1 MNTTLL
7 NRSLRRL
14 AHPATV
20 AALGLLLVNDH
31 LLRRLWPSWLTGK
44 LGDVAW
50 LFAAPL
56 ALAVVVSALAG
67 RLPLSR
73 GARERLIV
81 AAAWGSLG
89 TIFVLAKTVPAA
101 HAWVVAGAS
110 RVFGFPVGWRLDPTD
125 LLALPALVLSGWWWL
140 RGDARLVPVPR
151 RGWALL
157 PLAALL
163 TMANSPA
170 PDPGVFC
177 LTAQDAELHAFSG
190 YAAYTSTDG
199 GVSWQ
204 ADAELRRDESCVQ
217 PWSGELASGS
227 AEPVLLSDPARPDT
241 VYRYARGQPIEVS
254 ADGGVTWQA
263 GYELRPATE
272 AEIALTQ
279 RSLKGNLSWY
289 DGPLDAAVDAAT
301 GNAVFAMGNLGVL
314 VHVADGRWTW
324 VEVGTH
330 HQVLMRPGDV
340 VSLLSAQ
347 LILALALAAITL
359 GTLAMRLGQGGPLP
373 ILMIFAWLL
382 WPLCVFL
389 FSPEIAYGYG
399 LLFVWLGVGGLGLV
413 LIPSTI
419 LSILRLTRTPR
430 PVVQRVVIV
439 AVTAGL
445 LFLLPFLL
453 WAMNAIPLY
462 WWAAGFAVV
471 LGFVTLVVGGRWA
484 RAGTSTQ

>member
-1 MNTTLL
+1 MKTTLL
-7 NRSLRRL
+7 DKSLRRL
-14 AHPATV
+14 AHPATIT
-20 AALGLLLVNDH
+20 ALGLLLVNDH

-50 LFAAPL
+50 LFVAPL
-56 ALAVVVSALAG
+56 ALAVIISALAG

-73 GARERLIV
+73 SARERLV
-81 AAAWGSLG
+81 LVAAWGSVG
-89 TIFVLAKTVPAA
+89 AVFVLAKTVPAT
-101 HAWVVAGAS
+101 HTWVVAAAG

-125 LLALPALVLSGWWWL
+125 LLALPALLLSGWWWL
-140 RGDARLVPVPR
+140 QSEAGLAPVPR
-151 RGWALL
+151 RGWVLL

-170 PDPGVFC
+170 PDPGIYC
-177 LTAQDAELHAFSG
+177 LTAQDGRLHAFAG
-190 YAAYTSTDG
+190 YAAYTTTDG
-199 GVSWQ
+199 GLSWQ
-204 ADAELRRDESCVQ
+204 ADTALGRDDSCRE
-217 PWSGELASGS
+217 PWSSEVAIGS
-227 AEPVLLSDPARPDT
+227 TEPVLLSDPARPDT
-241 VYRYARGQPIEVS
+241 VYRYGRGQAIEIS
-254 ADGGVTWQA
+254 ADGGATWQM

-272 AEIALTQ
+272 AEVALTQ

-289 DGPLDAAVDAAT
+289 DGPLDAAVDPAT

-314 VHVADGRWTW
+314 VHGADGPWTW
-324 VEVGTH
+324 VEVGSY

-347 LILALALAAITL
+347 LILALALVVITL

-373 ILMIFAWLL
+373 ILMIFAWML

-399 LLFVWLGVGGLGLV
+399 LLFVWLGVGGLLLL

-419 LSILRLTRTPR
+419 LSILRLARTPR
-430 PVVQRVVIV
+430 PVVQRVVMV

-471 LGFVTLVVGGRWA
+471 LGSVTLVAGARWA
-484 RAGTSTQ
+484 RG

>member
-1 MNTTLL
+1 MNPTLL
-7 NRSLRRL
+7 DKSLRRL

-31 LLRRLWPSWLTGK
+31 LLRLLWPSWLTGK

-50 LFAAPL
+50 LFVAPL

-73 GARERLIV
+73 GARASLV
-81 AAAWGSLG
+81 LGAAWGSVG
-89 TIFVLAKTVPAA
+89 AVFVLAKTVPAA
-101 HAWVVAGAS
+101 HAWVVVAAS
-110 RVFGFPVGWRLDPTD
+110 RIFGFPVGWRLDPTD
-125 LLALPALVLSGWWWL
+125 LLALPALILSGWWWL
-140 RGDARLVPVPR
+140 RNDTLPAASTR
-151 RGWALL
+151 RGWVLL

-170 PDPGVFC
+170 PDPGIYC
-177 LTAQDAELHAFSG
+177 LTAQDDRLHAFAG
-190 YAAYTSTDG
+190 YAAYTTTDG
-199 GVSWQ
+199 GLSWQ
-204 ADAELRRDESCVQ
+204 ADAALPRDDSCIQ

-227 AEPVLLSDPARPDT
+227 TEPVQLSDPARPAT
-241 VYRYARGQPIEVS
+241 VYRYGRGQPIEVS
-254 ADGGVTWQA
+254 ADGGATWQM

-272 AEIALTQ
+272 AEVALTQ
-279 RSLKGNLSWY
+279 RSLEGNLSWH
-289 DGPLDAAVDAAT
+289 DGPLDAVVDPAT

-314 VHVADGRWTW
+314 VHVADGPWTW
-324 VEVGTH
+324 VEVGSY

-347 LILALALAAITL
+347 IILALALVAITL
-359 GTLAMRLGQGGPLP
+359 GTLAMRVGQGGPLP
-373 ILMIFAWLL
+373 ILMIFAWML

-399 LLFVWLGVGGLGLV
+399 LLFVWLGVGGLLLL

-419 LSILRLTRTPR
+419 LSILRLTHTPQ

-439 AVTAGL
+439 AVAAGL

-471 LGFVTLVVGGRWA
+471 LGLGTLIAGARWA
-484 RAGTSTQ
+484 RG